1 MTRHAT
7 STLASE
13 FSIMGVSFPGTRH
26 SENSRRVKTNLT
38 VFKERNVSG
47 SVNCCDQS
55 TVEWAGRRRLGIDG
69 ERELFQYSCLFFRNR
84 VLHYVTS
91 RRATRTHVQCIY
103 RHVGYNF
110 HQTIKIFQLLKLNFD
125 RFLVGI
131 ALINT
136 RFSEN
141 RLRECQC
148 QELSEVLQQ
157 SSREPGC

>member
-1 MTRHAT
+1 MF
-7 STLASE
+7 L
-13 FSIMGVSFPGTRH
+13 GVLIVVISRPLNGPGDD
-26 SENSRRVKTNLT
+26 
-38 VFKERNVSG
+38 
-47 SVNCCDQS
+47 DQ
-55 TVEWAGRRRLGIDG
+55 GLM
-69 ERELFQYSCLFFRNR
+69 ERELFWYCCLFFRNR

-110 HQTIKIFQLLKLNFD
+110 QTIKIFQLLKLNFD

-131 ALINT
+131 ALINA

-157 SSREPGC
+157 SSREPGCSIRKPRRRKQNTGSDTLYVSRCVKSFIIYISDLDV